1 MKTEME
7 TVAQLQ
13 AKASWRV
20 AVTQG
25 LTLLGFN
32 EWVIECRNYPR
43 EVYEKGEND
52 VVARVVSDEFVVVL
66 TIDASQHE
74 AAKCVAS
81 SIIASTE
88 SSLRE
93 PDIGRALSGSLGIA
107 VFPNHAANADSLLI
121 AADRQRYEARRQGKG
136 IIKFAHG

>member
-25 LTLLGFN
+25 LTLLGFK

-81 SIIASTE
+81 SIIASTA

-93 PDIGRALSGSLGIA
+93 PDIGRALAGSLGIA
-107 VFPNHAANADSLLI
+107 LFPNHAAGADSLLI

-136 IIKFAHG
+136 IINFAHG

>member
-32 EWVIECRNYPR
+32 DWVIECTNYPR
-43 EVYEKGEND
+43 EACKKGESD
-52 VVARVVSDEFVVVL
+52 LVARVVSDEFLVVL
-66 TIDASQHE
+66 TIDASHHE
-74 AAKCVAS
+74 AAKGVAS
-81 SIIASTE
+81 SIIASSE

-93 PDIGRALSGSLGIA
+93 PDIGRALAGSLGIA
-107 VFPNHAANADSLLI
+107 LFPNHAAGADSLLI

-136 IIKFAHG
+136 TINFAHG

>member
-25 LTLLGFN
+25 LTLLGFK
-32 EWVIECRNYPR
+32 EWVIECTNYPR
-43 EVYEKGEND
+43 ELCKKGEND
-52 VVARVVSDEFVVVL
+52 LIARVGSEEFVVVL
-66 TIDASQHE
+66 TIDANQHE

-88 SSLRE
+88 SVLRE

-107 VFPNHAANADSLLI
+107 LFPNHAADADSLLI

-136 IIKFAHG
+136 TINFAHG

>member
-1 MKTEME
+1 ME

-25 LTLLGFN
+25 LTLLGFKD
-32 EWVIECRNYPR
+32 WVIECTNYPR
-43 EVYEKGEND
+43 EACKKGEND
-52 VVARVVSDEFVVVL
+52 LVARVARVGSDEFVVVL
-66 TIDASQHE
+66 TIDASHHE

-107 VFPNHAANADSLLI
+107 LFPNHAADADSLLI

-136 IIKFAHG
+136 TISFAHG

>member
-25 LTLLGFN
+25 LTLLGFKD
-32 EWVIECRNYPR
+32 WVIECTNYP
-43 EVYEKGEND
+43 YEACKKGESD
-52 VVARVVSDEFVVVL
+52 LVARVVSDEFLVVL
-66 TIDASQHE
+66 TIDASHHE
-74 AAKCVAS
+74 AAKGVAS
-81 SIIASTE
+81 SIIASSE

-107 VFPNHAANADSLLI
+107 LFPNHAAGADSLLI

-136 IIKFAHG
+136 TINFAHG